1 MLNDHAIILTERRS
15 KRDGE
20 AMTERDARPILV
32 TGAGGQL
39 GGYLLA
45 VCRKRGLP
53 VVGLGAN
60 SGPGVDVRADIADK
74 RAVDNAMA
82 AIGPGVV
89 IHGAAYTDVDGCE
102 RDPTKA
108 DLVNHLGAANVA
120 QAARDAGAWV
130 IAVGTDFVF
139 SGTHGEPYTERS
151 NPDPISVY
159 GTSKLA
165 GERAVL
171 DSDSTFAVARTAWVY
186 GGAGKHFPRTVL
198 TMVRD
203 RGSMTVVDDEVS
215 CPTYAGDL
223 ADALAA
229 LVEKRPAGIL
239 HVTNEGSVSRYEFA
253 KAVVDAA
260 GGDPGSIRPTTT
272 EEFLSR
278 YPLPARRPQNSS
290 LANNRAAQLG
300 VRLPGWRDAV
310 DRYTP
315 TLASEIGWLNGG

>member
-1 MLNDHAIILTERRS
+1 
-15 KRDGE
+15 
-20 AMTERDARPILV
+20 MTEHTARPILV

-45 VCRKRGLP
+45 ECRRQSRP
-53 VVGLGAN
+53 VVGLGAHP
-60 SGPGVDVRADIADK
+60 GPGVDAQVDIGDTAAVEWALADIQ
-74 RAVDNAMA
+74 
-82 AIGPGVV
+82 PGVV

-102 RDPTKA
+102 RDPAKA
-108 DLVNHLGAANVA
+108 DLVNHLGAANIA
-120 QAARDAGAWV
+120 QAAKNVGAWV

-139 SGTHGEPYTERS
+139 SGDQAEPYTERS
-151 NPDPISVY
+151 TPDPVSVY
-159 GTSKLA
+159 GSSKLA

-171 DSDSTFAVARTAWVY
+171 DADPSFAVARTAWVY

-215 CPTYAGDL
+215 GPTFAGDL
-223 ADALAA
+223 AEALVA

-239 HVTNEGSVSRYEFA
+239 HLTNEGAVSRYGLA
-253 KAVVDAA
+253 KAVVEAA
-260 GGDPGSIRPTTT
+260 GGDPDMIQPTST

-278 YPLPARRPQNSS
+278 YPLPARRPANSS

-300 VRLPGWRDAV
+300 VRLPEWRDAV
-310 DRYTP
+310 DRYIP
-315 TLASEIGWLNGG
+315 TLALEIGWRT